1 MTGRLQ
7 NGSRRLKPVAV
18 FERDLPRPTAV
29 TTERGLLTTSWTA
42 DVEILETAIGQ
53 FAAEQ
58 PLSGDCQVVMFEM
71 AGDHQL
77 HVNVVHQRSRTA
89 VVRGWAGPGRLPVGC
104 VYNRRFD
111 GTPAGEMIRRIR
123 DVVFA

>member
-18 FERDLPRPTAV
+18 FERDLPRMTAV

-42 DVEILETAIGQ
+42 DVEILETAIGR

-111 GTPAGEMIRRIR
+111 GTPAG
-123 DVVFA
+123 